1 MQYPNEILVSD
12 LGILHGYRYNYKLN
26 KNKKALYICI
36 LTFIL
41 GTSLYPILDFPTVL
55 LLITLTSTFYICM
68 HVANKQVIFFWL
80 SLYILISVEQEAGKQ
95 MQALSVKH
103 QAQLIGK
110 GGPRTLLFKVRNY

>member
-1 MQYPNEILVSD
+1 MHSHVHSWD
-12 LGILHGYRYNYKLN
+12 LTLSYTGLSNRSAFNNLDLDVLHL
-26 KNKKALYICI
+26 
-36 LTFIL
+36 
-41 GTSLYPILDFPTVL
+41 
-55 LLITLTSTFYICM
+55 

-110 GGPRTLLFKVRNY
+110 GGSRTLLFKVRNY